1 MRSAR
6 SLSHLAL
13 SLVWL
18 LGCNRGYGCGE
29 RPLAELSEARGAVA
43 RDFRG
48 RETQWL
54 AAQVGARFSWGDG
67 LHTAS
72 GATAQLRVGETGRV
86 MVESDTIIRFLAKP
100 AASQATPAGLQIAQ
114 GSAIIEA
121 SDGDLSIQTR
131 NGTALLKLGTRIELR
146 PAPQGDSYRVM
157 MGSAEFSQLDGSS
170 QNVRAGQSVAI
181 GIGLAVF
188 DDALAQPKDAGS
200 LAPAAPPSI
209 ADAGSSAPDA
219 SIDTPAAQANLK
231 PAAQLQA
238 VEAAEPGMQRASD
251 LVVPLGESF
260 QLYDPRPP
268 TRVGFEVAA
277 RCVGDAE
284 LIVDHAAAVRGSGE
298 LAADVAAG
306 SHKYSVRCLQ
316 RDAPRGLVRGSFRV
330 VRSDGARPLPKT
342 APRDAIDLDGHKYRL
357 MYQNLRPALYVTWP
371 EPAKA
376 TAYVLTVE
384 SPTGKARTFQTPT
397 PSYTIESSAMADGR
411 HVLLMAAADN
421 AKLHSKA
428 TVVEIEFDDAAP
440 TASIELPPAAGFDPG
455 EPIAI
460 RGSAIEDSRV
470 SAEGEAVSVDR
481 KHWFSHTLT
490 LPPGKPALAIRIQHP
505 AHGVRYYL
513 RRPVAAR
520 R

>member
-1 MRSAR
+1 MI
-6 SLSHLAL
+6 
-13 SLVWL
+13 WL
-18 LGCNRGYGCGE
+18 LGCNRASSCGE
-29 RPLAELSEARGAVA
+29 RPLAELSQARGAVS

-67 LHTAS
+67 LHTAN
-72 GATAQLRVGETGRV
+72 GASAQLRVGETGRV

-100 AASQATPAGLQIAQ
+100 AASEAAPAGLQIAQ

-121 SDGDLSIQTR
+121 SDSDLSIQTR
-131 NGTALLKLGTRIELR
+131 NGTALLKPGTRIELR
-146 PAPQGDSYRVM
+146 PTPQGDSYRVM
-157 MGSAEFSQLDGSS
+157 MGSAEFSQSDGPS
-170 QNVRAGQSVAI
+170 QNVRAGQSIAI

-188 DDALAQPKDAGS
+188 DDALAHPNDVGPVAPTSQASAQPSVVDAG
-200 LAPAAPPSI
+200 P
-209 ADAGSSAPDA
+209 SAPDA
-219 SIDTPAAQANLK
+219 ASDTSAAQANLK
-231 PAAQLQA
+231 PAARLQA
-238 VEAAEPGMQRASD
+238 EAVEPGVQRAPD

-268 TRVGFEVAA
+268 TRIGFEVAA
-277 RCVGDAE
+277 RCAGDAE
-284 LIVDHAAAVRGSGE
+284 LVVDHAAAVRGSGE
-298 LAADVAAG
+298 LAADVATG

-316 RDAPRGLVRGSFRV
+316 GDAPRGLLRGSFRV
-330 VRSDGARPLPKT
+330 LRGDGARPLPKT

-371 EPAKA
+371 QPPKA

-384 SPTGKARTFQTPT
+384 SPTGKPRTFQTPT
-397 PSYTIESSAMADGR
+397 PSYTIESSAMTDGK

-421 AKLHSKA
+421 AQLHSKA
-428 TVVEIEFDDAAP
+428 TAVEIEFDDAAP
-440 TASIELPPAAGFDPG
+440 TASIELPPAAGFNPD